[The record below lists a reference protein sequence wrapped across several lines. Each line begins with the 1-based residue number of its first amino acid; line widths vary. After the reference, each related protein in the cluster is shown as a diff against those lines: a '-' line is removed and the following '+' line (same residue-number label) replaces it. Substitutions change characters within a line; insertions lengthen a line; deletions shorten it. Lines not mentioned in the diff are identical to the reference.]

1 MKLVLLHGRDQQDQD
16 PTELKD
22 KWLFA
27 LKEGLKKSNISWFPN
42 DNDVVFPFYG
52 KILKDLTDKVGK
64 STENVLLKG
73 GEIDTDA
80 ELEIWRD
87 LMQEIAANAGLTLEE
102 LRVVDEE
109 VVVEKG
115 LRNWPIILKV
125 LRALDK
131 YKYLSEKAMAQI
143 TYDVYCYLKYRGIR
157 KKIDEFVKE
166 HVPEEPCIWVA
177 HSLGSVISYNILDQ
191 HASKSIDKMITVG
204 SPLGMQTI
212 KRHLETPLRMPKAIV
227 NGWYNGYDKR
237 DAVSL
242 FPLEKPH
249 FEINPAIVN
258 NGNIKNETSERHG
271 IEGYLSDKDV
281 AYEIYKAFKGIVK

>member
-22 KWLFA
+22 RWLSA
-27 LKEGLKKSNISWFPN
+27 LKEGLKKSDISWFPN
-42 DNDVVFPFYG
+42 DKDVVFPFYG
-52 KILKDLTDKVGK
+52 IILKDLTDKVGK
-64 STENVLLKG
+64 STENALLKG
-73 GEIDTDA
+73 GGVDNDA
-80 ELEIWRD
+80 ELEIWRE
-87 LMQEIAANAGLTLEE
+87 LMQEIVANSGITPED
-102 LRVVDEE
+102 LRAVDEE

-115 LRNWPIILKV
+115 LRNWPIILRA

-143 TYDVYCYLKYRGIR
+143 TYDVFCYLKYPGIR
-157 KKIDEFVKE
+157 KKIDDFVKE
-166 HVPEEPCIWVA
+166 QIPKENCIWVA

-204 SPLGMQTI
+204 SPLGMKTI
-212 KRHLETPLRMPKAIV
+212 KRHLETPLRMPKAV
-227 NGWYNGYDKR
+227 LSGWYNGYDKR

-258 NGNIKNETSERHG
+258 NGNIKNEFSNRHG
-271 IEGYLSDKDV
+271 IEGYLGDKDV
-281 AYEIYKAFKGIVK
+281 AYEIYKAFNKIV